1 MRSVLVLGLLIAVSA
16 SAQAATAHH
25 HYTRHHIFISPRV
38 ASSYAA
44 VPGWGFKTPRPS
56 IRYDD
61 VPSYNDPSKYGG
73 ENGKGLGDL

>member
-25 HYTRHHIFISPRV
+25 HYTRHHVFISPRV
-38 ASSYAA
+38 ASSFNAI
-44 VPGWGFKTPRPS
+44 PGWVYEPPRPS

-61 VPSYNDPSKYGG
+61 APPSYNDPSKFGG
-73 ENGKGLGDL
+73 SEALPVQ